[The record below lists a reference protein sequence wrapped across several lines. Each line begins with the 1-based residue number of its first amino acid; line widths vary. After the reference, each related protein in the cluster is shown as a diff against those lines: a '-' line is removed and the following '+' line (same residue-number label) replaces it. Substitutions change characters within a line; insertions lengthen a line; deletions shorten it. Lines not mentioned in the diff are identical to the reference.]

1 MNVLWTNCNSVGND
15 FNGKRWHVRDLA
27 ANLYCQQMSFSE
39 GKSSLIF
46 EMEGAALGSLVHNL
60 VLKSLNW
67 HCNKR
72 NQDSLVLD
80 LEILIPYV

>member
-1 MNVLWTNCNSVGND
+1 MACPRLGSE
-15 FNGKRWHVRDLA
+15 FILS
-27 ANLYCQQMSFSE
+27 ANELTSE

-46 EMEGAALGSLVHNL
+46 EMEGAALGSLIHNL

-67 HCNKR
+67 HCNKI
-72 NQDSLVLD
+72 NQDSLLLD